1 MTAWGGVIAI
11 LFSKLTTYIMFLLFD
26 IGGTKMRIAVG
37 GREEIVGTPV
47 IMPTPASYEEGIEL
61 LTKTAND
68 LSGGK
73 GKIKAVV
80 GGLAGAF
87 DRQHSMIMAGSNI
100 SSWIGKPVKK
110 MLEHAFQVSVQLEN
124 DAALGGLGE
133 AVAGAGKDYE
143 IVAYITVSTGV
154 GGARITGKT
163 IDRHVFGFEPEYQ
176 IIDFD
181 GSSCTR
187 CSKHNLGAHIS
198 GKGIEE
204 HYGKKGEELDD
215 PAIWEDITAALAI
228 GLTNTIVHW
237 SPDIVVLGGSVMQRI
252 SIERVRELIGEAL
265 HVYPELP
272 AIERAQ
278 LGDRAGLEGA
288 LQIARKLDIIRV
300 T

>member
-1 MTAWGGVIAI
+1 MRLGYNI
-11 LFSKLTTYIMFLLFD
+11 YDMFLLFD
-26 IGGTKMRIAVG
+26 VGGTKMRIVVG
-37 GREEIVGTPV
+37 DRKGIIGKPL
-47 IMPTPASYEEGIEL
+47 IMPTPASYEEGMEL

-73 GKIKAVV
+73 GEIKAVV

-87 DRQHSMIMAGSNI
+87 DREHTMIMAGTNI
-100 SSWIGKPVKK
+100 PSWIGKPVKK
-110 MLEHAFQVSVQLEN
+110 MLEDIFQAPVELEN

-133 AVAGAGKDYE
+133 AVMGAGKEYG
-143 IVAYITVSTGV
+143 IVGYITVSTGI
-154 GGARITGKT
+154 GGAHITNKT
-163 IDRHVFGFEPEYQ
+163 IDPHVFGFEPEYQ

-187 CSKHNLGAHIS
+187 CSTHNLGAHIS
-198 GKGIEE
+198 GKGIEA

-215 PAIWEDITAALAI
+215 PAIWEDITHVLAI

-237 SPDIVVLGGSVMQRI
+237 SPDIMILGGSVMQRI
-252 SIERVRELIGEAL
+252 SIERLRELIGESL

-272 AIERAQ
+272 AIKRAE

-288 LQIARKLDIIRV
+288 LQIARGL
-300 T
+300 